1 MAVGCSWSLRRES
14 TTCWE
19 RRQNPCG
26 NPTPFG
32 RVALRCTYGYGGAI
46 KGVRIIKQRMNV
58 REAAEALGISSEGI
72 RQRIR
77 RGTLESDKGTDG
89 RVYVWLDENA
99 DGGVGTERDTHGVI
113 TRLENEV
120 EWLRREVERKDTLL
134 MTLMHRVPELEAPQ
148 RPSEARQGTGEGAD
162 EGSHHPEGTG
172 AQTGAERRSSWW
184 RRWFG
189 FE

>member
-1 MAVGCSWSLRRES
+1 
-14 TTCWE
+14 
-19 RRQNPCG
+19 
-26 NPTPFG
+26 
-32 RVALRCTYGYGGAI
+32 
-46 KGVRIIKQRMNV
+46 MNV
-58 REAAEALGISSEGI
+58 NEAAEALGISSEGI

-89 RVYVWLDENA
+89 RVYVWLEGEAN
-99 DGGVGTERDTHGVI
+99 GSTESERESERDTHAVV

-120 EWLRREVERKDTLL
+120 QWLRREVERKDTLL

-148 RPSEARQGTGEGAD
+148 RPSEAPQEDGDGAGKTGQHHEGN
-162 EGSHHPEGTG
+162 G
-172 AQTGAERRSSWW
+172 AQTGAGRSWW

>member
-1 MAVGCSWSLRRES
+1 
-14 TTCWE
+14 
-19 RRQNPCG
+19 
-26 NPTPFG
+26 
-32 RVALRCTYGYGGAI
+32 
-46 KGVRIIKQRMNV
+46 MNV
-58 REAAEALGISSEGI
+58 NEAAEVLGISSEGV

-77 RGTLESDKGTDG
+77 RGTLASDKGTDG
-89 RVYVWLDENA
+89 RVYVWLEGEAN
-99 DGGVGTERDTHGVI
+99 GSTESERDTHAVV

-148 RPSEARQGTGEGAD
+148 RPSETSQSAAGEPTGA
-162 EGSHHPEGTG
+162 SHDPEGNG
-172 AQTGAERRSSWW
+172 AQTGAERSWW

>member
-1 MAVGCSWSLRRES
+1 
-14 TTCWE
+14 
-19 RRQNPCG
+19 
-26 NPTPFG
+26 
-32 RVALRCTYGYGGAI
+32 
-46 KGVRIIKQRMNV
+46 MNV
-58 REAAEALGISSEGI
+58 NEAAEALGISSEGI

-89 RVYVWLDENA
+89 RVYVWLEGETN
-99 DGGVGTERDTHGVI
+99 GGTESERESERDTHAVV

-148 RPSEARQGTGEGAD
+148 RPSEARLEDGEVGAD
-162 EGSHHPEGTG
+162 EVSHHPEGDG
-172 AQTGAERRSSWW
+172 ADRRSWW

>member
-1 MAVGCSWSLRRES
+1 MSKHRMDV
-14 TTCWE
+14 
-19 RRQNPCG
+19 
-26 NPTPFG
+26 
-32 RVALRCTYGYGGAI
+32 
-46 KGVRIIKQRMNV
+46 KQ
-58 REAAEALGISSEGI
+58 AAEALGISSEGV

-89 RVYVWLDENA
+89 RVYVWLDGEANGSPA
-99 DGGVGTERDTHGVI
+99 TERESERNTHGVI

-134 MTLMHRVPELEAPQ
+134 MSLMHRVPELEAPRNGHEMTTAGPDGEEP
-148 RPSEARQGTGEGAD
+148 RPAHGGAQEGA
-162 EGSHHPEGTG
+162 G
-172 AQTGAERRSSWW
+172 RSWW

>member
-1 MAVGCSWSLRRES
+1 MG
-14 TTCWE
+14 
-19 RRQNPCG
+19 
-26 NPTPFG
+26 
-32 RVALRCTYGYGGAI
+32 
-46 KGVRIIKQRMNV
+46 KQRMDV
-58 REAAEALGISSEGI
+58 KQAAEALGISSEGV

-89 RVYVWLDENA
+89 RVYVWLDGEAN
-99 DGGVGTERDTHGVI
+99 GSPVTERESERDTHGVI

-148 RPSEARQGTGEGAD
+148 RPSEAHQENDKGAD
-162 EGSHHPEGTG
+162 EVGHHPEENG
-172 AQTGAERRSSWW
+172 ALRFPERRSWW
-184 RRWFG
+184 RSWFG

>member
-1 MAVGCSWSLRRES
+1 
-14 TTCWE
+14 
-19 RRQNPCG
+19 
-26 NPTPFG
+26 
-32 RVALRCTYGYGGAI
+32 
-46 KGVRIIKQRMNV
+46 MNV

-89 RVYVWLDENA
+89 RVYVWLDGDANGSTESERES
-99 DGGVGTERDTHGVI
+99 ERDTHGVI

-148 RPSEARQGTGEGAD
+148 RPSEVPQTNGDGVGKAGQPPKDDGAQEGA
-162 EGSHHPEGTG
+162 EN
-172 AQTGAERRSSWW
+172 RSWW
-184 RRWFG
+184 RRFFG
-189 FE
+189 IQ